1 MSEVEIVQGMIL
13 DGFLIQ
19 ADNEQEFEA
28 MKRFVSDV
36 MAGEQHANNQ

>member
-1 MSEVEIVQGMIL
+1 MTSVEIVRGMIL
-13 DGFLIQ
+13 DGLLIE
-19 ADNEQEFEA
+19 ADSDREFEA